1 MTNIEETEDINLN
14 DVENEDESTNEQ
26 DVDSL
31 KAELAKERAEREK
44 FEARFKRTAKQ
55 LNEFKSKAKVDL
67 DPEELFEKKFNEK
80 MFFMNNP
87 TAKEFEKEIKDV
99 QDSSNLGI
107 EDAYTLFLARKQS
120 LEANKTSPWVD
131 WVDQEI
137 KPKKSFD
144 EMTEEELWAYKG

>member
-14 DVENEDESTNEQ
+14 DVENEDESTNEE
-26 DVDSL
+26 DVDEL

-55 LNEFKSKAKVDL
+55 LNEFKS
-67 DPEELFEKKFNEK
+67 EELFEKKFNEK

-120 LEANKTSPWVD
+120 LEANKTSP
-131 WVDQEI
+131 
-137 KPKKSFD
+137 
-144 EMTEEELWAYKG
+144 

>member
-14 DVENEDESTNEQ
+14 DVENEDESTKAKVDLDPNEE
-26 DVDSL
+26 DVDEL
-31 KAELAKERAEREK
+31 KAELAKERAERKK

-55 LNEFKSKAKVDL
+55 LNEFKS
-67 DPEELFEKKFNEK
+67 EELFEKKFNEK

-120 LEANKTSPWVD
+120 LEANKTSP
-131 WVDQEI
+131 
-137 KPKKSFD
+137 
-144 EMTEEELWAYKG
+144 